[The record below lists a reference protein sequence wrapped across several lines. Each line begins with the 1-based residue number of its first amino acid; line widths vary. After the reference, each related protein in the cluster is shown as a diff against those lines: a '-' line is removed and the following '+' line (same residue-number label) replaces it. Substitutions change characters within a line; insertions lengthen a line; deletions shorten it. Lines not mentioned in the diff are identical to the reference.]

1 MDLPVFF
8 FIDPEY
14 ARDPYLCDIDD
25 IVLSYSFF
33 ETKKGFKL
41 PPSPQVKVHRPTQLK
56 ET

>member
-1 MDLPVFF
+1 MPVFF

-14 ARDPYLCDIDD
+14 ARDPFLCDIDD